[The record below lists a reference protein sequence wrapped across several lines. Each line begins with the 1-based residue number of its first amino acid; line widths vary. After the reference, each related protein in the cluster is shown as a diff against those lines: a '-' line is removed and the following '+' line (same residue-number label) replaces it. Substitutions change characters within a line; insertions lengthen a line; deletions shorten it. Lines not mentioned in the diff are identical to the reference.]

1 MLTWKLPEK
10 HWNWQ
15 LIIVFSPSFTFAEPS
30 HAFTAS
36 TNVLFSM
43 KVQIA
48 HYDIVQA
55 WNEYYSSPN
64 YRKGID
70 SKKKKKKNSLFS
82 IIANESWSNGKQ
94 YRITIS
100 SMNE

>member
-1 MLTWKLPEK
+1 
-10 HWNWQ
+10 
-15 LIIVFSPSFTFAEPS
+15 
-30 HAFTAS
+30 
-36 TNVLFSM
+36 M

-70 SKKKKKKNSLFS
+70 SKKKKKKFP
-82 IIANESWSNGKQ
+82 I
-94 YRITIS
+94 
-100 SMNE
+100 